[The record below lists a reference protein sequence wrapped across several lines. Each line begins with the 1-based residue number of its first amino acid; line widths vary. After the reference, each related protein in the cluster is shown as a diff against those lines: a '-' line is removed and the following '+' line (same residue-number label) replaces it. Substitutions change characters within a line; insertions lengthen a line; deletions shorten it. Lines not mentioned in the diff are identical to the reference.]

1 MAPCPPT
8 KSFPPAG
15 TRGGIK
21 FINLRRS
28 LKMSKTP
35 DEPIVK
41 KTLRVNPE
49 KLARLRVLI
58 GADNDS
64 EAIRQVIDEAL
75 AYGEALSAARR
86 LQKRGSFGR
95 EAGEGT

>member
-1 MAPCPPT
+1 
-8 KSFPPAG
+8 
-15 TRGGIK
+15 
-21 FINLRRS
+21 
-28 LKMSKTP
+28 MSKTL

-58 GADNDS
+58 GAATDS

-75 AYGEALSAARR
+75 AYREALSAARR
-86 LQKRGSFGR
+86 LQKRRSFGR
-95 EAGEGT
+95 EEGEGL